1 MSASLAERFD
11 HFPVPTAPYP
21 SSAVDS
27 LGLPSTMSM
36 FTLSQH
42 QYAFAQAPQPARQYA
57 AHGTSSAFSS
67 SANPDEDWTKISDL
81 AERRRIQNRIA
92 QRNYRKKL
100 KRRLEDL
107 ERRAGSSDEAETE
120 QKPQPANKPTKRR
133 SPSKSQAKS
142 PPASQQ
148 QTPAPLKQTP
158 QMQFTPPMD
167 SDDMLFASATY
178 NERERSFTPPLF
190 NYSTYPAPEEQQ
202 MLAPYGSTQPYQ
214 VMSAAEPYPSYLS
227 TTTMSSTLPSL
238 THFSDAIKREP
249 YAMDASLTP
258 YSGYGFVPGLDGN
271 ANPYDQSNPHVS
283 DSRPRTSPSS
293 RDSRY

>member
-1 MSASLAERFD
+1 M
-11 HFPVPTAPYP
+11 
-21 SSAVDS
+21 
-27 LGLPSTMSM
+27 
-36 FTLSQH
+36 
-42 QYAFAQAPQPARQYA
+42 
-57 AHGTSSAFSS
+57 
-67 SANPDEDWTKISDL
+67 
-81 AERRRIQNRIA
+81 
-92 QRNYRKKL
+92 
-100 KRRLEDL
+100 
-107 ERRAGSSDEAETE
+107 
-120 QKPQPANKPTKRR
+120 KPQPANKSTKRR

-142 PPASQQ
+142 PSASQ

-167 SDDMLFASATY
+167 NDDMLFASANY

-258 YSGYGFVPGLDGN
+258 YSGYGFVPGVEVG

-283 DSRPRTSPSS
+283 NSRPRISPS